1 MKSLSGKTIL
11 ITGAAS
17 GIGRHMALWF
27 AKKRPGLHP
36 LQIFFVVPGPADYS
50 ATKFAVAGYS
60 DALRMKMKKTG

>member
-27 AKKRPGLHP
+27 AKKKAG
-36 LQIFFVVPGPADYS
+36 IAS
-50 ATKFAVAGYS
+50 ATDLFCRAWAGGLQRNKVCS
-60 DALRMKMKKTG
+60 CGIL

>member
-27 AKKRPGLHP
+27 AKEKAGIAPAA
-36 LQIFFVVPGPADYS
+36 QIFLPCPGRRITAQQS
-50 ATKFAVAGYS
+50 LQ
-60 DALRMKMKKTG
+60 LRDTLTR